1 MAKKVKQEG
10 AAAAVAPA
18 TVPRLWEHYVKT
30 VRPQLGKSLNRENP
44 HAIPRL
50 VKVVVNMGVGVAV
63 TEKKFLEEA
72 ISALAQVTGQK
83 PIATL
88 SKAAVSGFKLRE
100 NLPIGCKVTLRGRR
114 MYEFLD
120 RLVSLALPRVRDFRG
135 LSSTA
140 FDGHGNYS
148 LGLSEQMVFP
158 EINPDKFTRPQG
170 MNITLVTSA
179 TSDDDAREFLRA
191 MGLPLTTR
199 GPRRSGG
206 RKWPAN
212 GAPDGFQRADWTDI
226 WQANQRSR
234 PPSDRRS
241 SRPASCGAACSA
253 AAPVRCT
260 ASSACAAFVSG
271 SWPTR
276 AAFPV

>member
-10 AAAAVAPA
+10 AAVAPA

-30 VRPQLGKSLNRENP
+30 VRPQLGKTLNQDNP

-63 TEKKFLEEA
+63 TEKKFLAEA
-72 ISALAQVTGQK
+72 MTALAQVTGQK

-135 LSSTA
+135 LSATA

-191 MGLPLTTR
+191 MGLPL
-199 GPRRSGG
+199 
-206 RKWPAN
+206 KK
-212 GAPDGFQRADWTDI
+212 DDE
-226 WQANQRSR
+226 
-234 PPSDRRS
+234 
-241 SRPASCGAACSA
+241 GAAA
-253 AAPVRCT
+253 
-260 ASSACAAFVSG
+260 
-271 SWPTR
+271 
-276 AAFPV
+276 